1 MWSIFAVSS
10 GSAHNGIDR
19 TANNGN
25 NTIFTEGANYVYF
38 ENVAPDGNGDINV
51 TWVYNPAA
59 ANIGGLEASFNG
71 LQLVAIPEPSSL
83 ALLGLA
89 GGLLFLRRRR

>member
-1 MWSIFAVSS
+1 VTP
-10 GSAHNGIDR
+10 NG
-19 TANNGN
+19 
-25 NTIFTEGANYVYF
+25 V
-38 ENVAPDGNGDINV
+38 GDLNI

-59 ANIGGLEASFNG
+59 ANTSGLEASFNG
-71 LQLVAIPEPSSL
+71 LQLIQVPEPSSL